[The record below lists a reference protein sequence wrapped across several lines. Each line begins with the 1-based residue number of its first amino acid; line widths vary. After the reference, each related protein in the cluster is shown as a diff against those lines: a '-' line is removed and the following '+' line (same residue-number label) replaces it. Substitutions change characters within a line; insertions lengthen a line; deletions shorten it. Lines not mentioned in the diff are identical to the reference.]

1 MMKIRESI
9 TLWQF
14 IATSIINIADTI
26 LFFLISKLILN
37 FDALKHLTNI
47 SLFFNASYLFLA
59 YICDICIFIFKSKKL
74 EGFNY
79 FLRYKF
85 YNIINPISYLVLFFF
100 SIFVLME
107 VIKNAFANHKMT
119 LYSIY
124 AHYLIPFFVLCD
136 IFISEHDMHTFSW
149 ITYGFIL
156 LFNLI
161 YIIIIIICQTN
172 KIYTYDFL
180 KKISIFDHIMLANLF
195 IGSSFGCYMLHIFI
209 IHLKYKYIIKNKEK
223 QHFNEEINKI
233 IQIGDVSKESNQ

>member
-1 MMKIRESI
+1 
-9 TLWQF
+9 
-14 IATSIINIADTI
+14 
-26 LFFLISKLILN
+26 
-37 FDALKHLTNI
+37 
-47 SLFFNASYLFLA
+47 
-59 YICDICIFIFKSKKL
+59 
-74 EGFNY
+74 
-79 FLRYKF
+79 
-85 YNIINPISYLVLFFF
+85 
-100 SIFVLME
+100 ME

-124 AHYLIPFFVLCD
+124 AHYLIPFFVICD
-136 IFISEHDMHTFSW
+136 IFISDHDIHKFSW

-180 KKISIFDHIMLANLF
+180 KKISIFDHILLANLF

-223 QHFNEEINKI
+223 QDFNDEINKI
-233 IQIGDVSKESNQ
+233 IQMSDLSKMSTEDETEKYNI